1 MATSDVVTEKFNEEI
16 LIDLLQEVCREID
29 CAVSQYD
36 LMQSKLRHITLRL
49 DRALRTERL
58 SSVASLELQRDS
70 IQGVMCMYGEYLER
84 KLHKH
89 NQIQRY
95 RQEECTY

>member
-1 MATSDVVTEKFNEEI
+1 MATGDFLTEKFNEEI

-29 CAVSQYD
+29 CAVSQYN

-70 IQGVMCMYGEYLER
+70 IQGVMCMYGEYLQR
-84 KLHKH
+84 QLHKY

>member
-1 MATSDVVTEKFNEEI
+1 MATSDFLTEKFNEEI

-29 CAVSQYD
+29 CAVSQYN

-58 SSVASLELQRDS
+58 SSLASLELWREHTRSDVYEWRIS
-70 IQGVMCMYGEYLER
+70 R
-84 KLHKH
+84 KETT
-89 NQIQRY
+89 QI
-95 RQEECTY
+95 